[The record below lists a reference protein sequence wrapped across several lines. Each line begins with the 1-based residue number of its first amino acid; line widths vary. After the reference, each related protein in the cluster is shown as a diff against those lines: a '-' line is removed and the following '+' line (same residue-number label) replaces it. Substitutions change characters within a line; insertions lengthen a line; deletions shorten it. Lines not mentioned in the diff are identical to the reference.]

1 MRAIELQAFG
11 GPEVMEVVDRPDPVP
26 AANEVLIDVTA
37 IGVNFADTHV
47 TSNDYLAPQTLPLIP
62 GGEVV
67 GTLADGR
74 RVLAAVSNGGYAQR
88 VAANAATVYDIPDGV
103 SDEQALC
110 LLVQGLTAW
119 HTLATLGHLKPGETV
134 VIHAAAGGVGT
145 LAMQLAKMWGG
156 FVIAVASGEAKA
168 ELARSLGA
176 DVVIDSDPE
185 GLRERMLAANGGRR
199 IDIVLEMVG
208 GSTFDASL
216 AALAP
221 FGRVIT
227 YGMASREMATPVN
240 PALLC
245 KGSKTVA
252 GFWLAHCFGNPAL
265 LNEPLAELFALVAS
279 GAITPVIGET
289 FALTD
294 ARAAHIA
301 MRARQT
307 TGKVVLDPAR

>member
-1 MRAIELQAFG
+1 G
-11 GPEVMEVVDRPDPVP
+11 GK
-26 AANEVLIDVTA
+26 
-37 IGVNFADTHV
+37 
-47 TSNDYLAPQTLPLIP
+47 
-62 GGEVV
+62 
-67 GTLADGR
+67 
-74 RVLAAVSNGGYAQR
+74 RV
-88 VAANAATVYDIPDGV
+88 
-103 SDEQALC
+103 
-110 LLVQGLTAW
+110 
-119 HTLATLGHLKPGETV
+119 
-134 VIHAAAGGVGT
+134 
-145 LAMQLAKMWGG
+145 
-156 FVIAVASGEAKA
+156 
-168 ELARSLGA
+168 
-176 DVVIDSDPE
+176 
-185 GLRERMLAANGGRR
+185 
-199 IDIVLEMVG
+199 DIVLEMVG

-216 AALAP
+216 SALAP

-307 TGKVVLDPAR
+307 TGKVVLDPTR

>member
-119 HTLATLGHLKPGETV
+119 HTLATLGRLKPGETV

-145 LAMQLAKMWGG
+145 LAIQLAKMWGG

-168 ELARSLGA
+168 ELALLDSAGKIKYA
-176 DVVIDSDPE
+176 EDV
-185 GLRERMLAANGGRR
+185 REIERR
-199 IDIVLEMVG
+199 LQIAISCPRLPPSPLIASA
-208 GSTFDASL
+208 STS
-216 AALAP
+216 
-221 FGRVIT
+221 VT
-227 YGMASREMATPVN
+227 
-240 PALLC
+240 
-245 KGSKTVA
+245 
-252 GFWLAHCFGNPAL
+252 
-265 LNEPLAELFALVAS
+265 
-279 GAITPVIGET
+279 
-289 FALTD
+289 
-294 ARAAHIA
+294 
-301 MRARQT
+301 
-307 TGKVVLDPAR
+307 